1 MQIDKNNCFS
11 TSIDTEND
19 VKNATKSVENMQKNA
34 IKCDEKCK
42 KFARING
49 RKLAFYFYGKGE
61 KTIVFLHGWGANADA
76 WRFVANEFCE
86 NFKVL
91 IIDFYGF
98 GDSDYPPQNYGVK
111 EYASDVVKLLN
122 LLNIE
127 SAIFVGHSFGG
138 RVALEICAN
147 YPHIPQKLVL
157 VDSAGIKPRR
167 SVKYYCKIAL
177 HKLLKKL
184 GKQGLKGSS
193 DYSLLSNE
201 MKEVFKRVVN
211 YHQNGILQN
220 IECQTAVFWGDNDK
234 ETPMYMYKYFLKYIK
249 NSYGVVL
256 HGGHFA
262 YVEDYARFLAI
273 LKAFFE

>member
-1 MQIDKNNCFS
+1 MQIDRNKCFS
-11 TSIDTEND
+11 ASNDIEND
-19 VKNATKSVENMQKNA
+19 VKNATKS
-34 IKCDEKCK
+34 DEKCK

-49 RKLAFYFYGKGE
+49 QKLAFYFYGKGE

-98 GDSDYPPQNYGVK
+98 GDSDFPPQNYGVK

-122 LLNIE
+122 LLDIK

-138 RVALEICAN
+138 RVAIEICAN
-147 YPHIPQKLVL
+147 YPYIPQKLVL

-177 HKLLKKL
+177 HKVLKKL

-193 DYSLLSNE
+193 DYASLPNE

-211 YHQNGILQN
+211 YHQNDILQN
-220 IECQTAVFWGDNDK
+220 IKCQTAVFWGDKDK
-234 ETPMYMYKYFLKYIK
+234 EIPIYMYKYLLKHIK
-249 NSYGVVL
+249 NSYGFVL

-262 YVEDYARFLAI
+262 YADEYARFLAI
-273 LKAFFE
+273 LKAFLN